1 LRDTQLW
8 LSTNGRR
15 RRRAL
20 LGYRADAFTP
30 FCDQQLR
37 AFLPARRPMLLL
49 KLSAIGSPRH
59 FDRIV
64 GRATYRLSLDLQRR
78 RRRRRSVGRT
88 VTRGRQRA
96 IDSSRC
102 SNESHAVAAAA
113 AAMRRAHHQCNDSG
127 ARPTH
132 TPIYT
137 PPAAFALA
145 LFRPPRRFTPC
156 RLDDDDISGRSSWVM

>member
-8 LSTNGRR
+8 LSTNGR

-37 AFLPARRPMLLL
+37 AFLPARWPMLLL

-78 RRRRRSVGRT
+78 RWRRRRSVGRS
-88 VTRGRQRA
+88 RGAASERS
-96 IDSSRC
+96 IPL
-102 SNESHAVAAAA
+102 AV
-113 AAMRRAHHQCNDSG
+113 RTN
-127 ARPTH
+127 PT
-132 TPIYT
+132 P
-137 PPAAFALA
+137 
-145 LFRPPRRFTPC
+145 
-156 RLDDDDISGRSSWVM
+156 

>member
-8 LSTNGRR
+8 LSTNGR

-49 KLSAIGSPRH
+49 KLSAIGSLRH

-78 RRRRRSVGRT
+78 RRRRSVGRS
-88 VTRGRQRA
+88 RGAASERS
-96 IDSSRC
+96 ILL
-102 SNESHAVAAAA
+102 AV
-113 AAMRRAHHQCNDSG
+113 RTN
-127 ARPTH
+127 PT
-132 TPIYT
+132 P
-137 PPAAFALA
+137 
-145 LFRPPRRFTPC
+145 
-156 RLDDDDISGRSSWVM
+156 

>member
-8 LSTNGRR
+8 LSTNGR

-78 RRRRRSVGRT
+78 RRRRRRSVGRS
-88 VTRGRQRA
+88 RGAASERS
-96 IDSSRC
+96 IPL
-102 SNESHAVAAAA
+102 AV
-113 AAMRRAHHQCNDSG
+113 RTN
-127 ARPTH
+127 PT
-132 TPIYT
+132 P
-137 PPAAFALA
+137 
-145 LFRPPRRFTPC
+145 
-156 RLDDDDISGRSSWVM
+156 

>member
-8 LSTNGRR
+8 LSTNGR

-78 RRRRRSVGRT
+78 RRRRSVGRS
-88 VTRGRQRA
+88 RGAASERS
-96 IDSSRC
+96 IPL
-102 SNESHAVAAAA
+102 AV
-113 AAMRRAHHQCNDSG
+113 RTN
-127 ARPTH
+127 PT
-132 TPIYT
+132 P
-137 PPAAFALA
+137 
-145 LFRPPRRFTPC
+145 
-156 RLDDDDISGRSSWVM
+156 